1 MEEVESVFNYAKE
14 LRAKTPYSLRLFA
27 RKLEIFKPNSQR
39 LKELFHL
46 YEPENMMA
54 LPLLPSEIFYIAYNN
69 IVSCPDLMCN
79 NFKNAFDEEEKEI
92 LNNIYQ
98 ERNNFY
104 CDLHG
109 ENYHG
114 KLGKYNCRNLKFLL
128 AIIIRLIKI

>member
-27 RKLEIFKPNSQR
+27 RKLEIFMPNSQR

-69 IVSCPDLMCN
+69 IVSCPDLMCK

-92 LNNIYQ
+92 LNNINQ

-114 KLGKYNCRNLKFLL
+114 KLV
-128 AIIIRLIKI
+128 KI